1 LSARGLDVRGLRVQ
15 YPRGGRFVDAVAGA
29 ELELERGAIHALA
42 GESGCGKS
50 SLALALL
57 GLVRAPGRIA
67 AGRLDCE
74 GRVFELADERAAAP
88 LRGRVVGL
96 LLQESALALDPLQ
109 AVERQIAAGLARID
123 PRAEGEARTA
133 RAAALLAR
141 VGFDEPAAVLPRF
154 PHELSGGMR
163 QRVQLA
169 CALALEPRFLV
180 ADEPTASLDALLARR
195 ILELLAD
202 LAARDGLGVLLV
214 THDLAA
220 AAQVAGRLS
229 VMYAG
234 SVVESGPAREM
245 LLAPRHPYTQAL
257 VRASAAREPFDA
269 PLESLAGRAP
279 RPGELPVGCAF
290 APRCPLVL
298 DACRTAAPPLLD
310 DAPGR
315 TLACPPQAQGART

>member
-15 YPRGGRFVDAVAGA
+15 YPRGGGFVDAVAGVD
-29 ELELERGAIHALA
+29 LVLERGAIHALA

-74 GRVFELADERAAAP
+74 GRVFELADGRAAAP
-88 LRGRVVGL
+88 LGGRVVGL

-109 AVERQIAAGLARID
+109 SVERQITAGLARID
-123 PRAEGEARTA
+123 PRAEREARTA

-141 VGFDEPAAVLPRF
+141 VGFETPAAVLPRF

-220 AAQVAGRLS
+220 AAQVAGPLS

-234 SVVESGPAREM
+234 SVVESGPAREV

-257 VRASAAREPFDA
+257 VRASAAREPIDA
-269 PLESLAGRAP
+269 PLVSLAGRAP
-279 RPGELPVGCAF
+279 RPGELPAGCAF

-298 DACRTAAPPLLD
+298 DACRTAAPPLVA

-315 TLACPPQAQGART
+315 ALACPPQAQGART